1 MNVTEARKMNVT
13 EARKII
19 VNPYI
24 TEKTFE
30 LVETEAKVCFMVNNT
45 ASKPKIT
52 EAVKTLY
59 GEMPIKVNTARTVYG
74 KKAFVEFESIDKARD
89 LATKIG
95 VL

>member
-1 MNVTEARKMNVT
+1 MKVEQAN
-13 EARKII
+13 KII
-19 VNPYI
+19 LNPFI

-30 LVETEAKVCFMVNNT
+30 LVETEAKVCFIVKNT
-45 ASKPKIT
+45 ATKPKIR

-59 GEMPIKVNTARTVYG
+59 DEMPIKVNTARTIYG
-74 KKAFVEFESIDKARD
+74 KKAFVEFKTIDKARD

>member
-1 MNVTEARKMNVT
+1 MNVT

-19 VNPYI
+19 VNPYV
-24 TEKTFE
+24 TEKTFQ